1 MIYISTLAFKGSS
14 VEDIINVAEKERY
27 NIEFSSGL
35 PFSSEME
42 TIYKNCTVPRM
53 PHNYFPAPEIP
64 FVLNLASLNEDIRR
78 ESINHCKRGL
88 DLAKQA
94 NAPFFA
100 AHAGFCID
108 PDPKEL
114 GNQLIAK
121 EFDKAE
127 CWSRFLDSLSEILAY
142 AEQLDTPFLIE
153 NNVIAEFNLVN
164 GENPLLCCDS
174 AEISRLFKEMNF
186 PKYLGLLLDTG
197 HFKVSAQTL
206 GFNMDV
212 EVEKIASYIK
222 GIHHN
227 DNDGKRDV
235 NNQLTTDYWFF
246 NHLSNYVSTP
256 QVLEVKCDSLGEVQE
271 QFQLLTNQINKNQ
284 LLNKA

>member
-1 MIYISTLAFKGSS
+1 MIYISTLAFKGYS
-14 VEDIINVAEKERY
+14 VEEIINIAEKEGY

-35 PFSSEME
+35 PFLSEME

-88 DLAKQA
+88 DLANHSQS
-94 NAPFFA
+94 PFFA

-114 GNQLIAK
+114 GNQLVAK
-121 EFDKAE
+121 SFDKLK
-127 CWSRFLDSLSEILAY
+127 CWDKFIDSLHEILVY
-142 AEQLDTPFLIE
+142 AEKLDTAFLIE
-153 NNVIAEFNLVN
+153 NNVIADFNLVN
-164 GENPLLCCDS
+164 GENPLLCCDPE
-174 AEISRLFKEMNF
+174 EINQLFEEMKF
-186 PKYLGLLLDTG
+186 PKYLGVLLDTG

-206 GFNMDV
+206 GFDLDNGIG
-212 EVEKIASYIK
+212 EIASQIK

-235 NNQLTTDYWFF
+235 NHQLKPDYWFF
-246 NHLSNYVSTP
+246 KHLSKYIQIP
-256 QVLEVKCDSLGEVQE
+256 HVLEVKCDSLDEVQE
-271 QFQLLTNQINKNQ
+271 QLKLLNDQIN
-284 LLNKA
+284 